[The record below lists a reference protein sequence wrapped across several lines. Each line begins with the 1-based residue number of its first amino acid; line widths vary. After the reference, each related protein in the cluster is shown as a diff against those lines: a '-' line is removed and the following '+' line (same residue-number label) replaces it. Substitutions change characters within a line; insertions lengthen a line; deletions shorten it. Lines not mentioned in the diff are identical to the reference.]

1 MLQNVLF
8 FLFISALLE
17 NNKNFPLA
25 GVYLER
31 LVLFKD
37 KLPITIMSEQ
47 IEENLKAKDMH
58 LENLIYDNIRYF
70 QFHEKSIL

>member
-1 MLQNVLF
+1 MF
-8 FLFISALLE
+8 FLISALLE

-58 LENLIYDNIRYF
+58 LENLIYDNIRYC
-70 QFHEKSIL
+70 QFYEKSDLSKS